1 MSEFFLMILNMSI
14 SASWLVLAVLIL
26 RLLLKKAPKWVSV
39 VLWGIVGIRLICP
52 FSIESALSLIPS
64 TQTVSPEIMTDWT
77 PEISTGIAP
86 LDSIVNPIISA
97 SFAPDPAASAN
108 PLQIL
113 IPVGANI
120 WVLVGAMMLIYLLVS
135 YWHLRRKVATAI
147 RYNGQIYQSEN
158 VSAPFV
164 LGVVKPRIY
173 IPFGMRL
180 QDLGY
185 VVAHEQAH
193 IRRKDHLWKL
203 LGFLLLTV
211 HWFNP
216 LMWVG
221 YILLSRDIELSCDES
236 VIKTLD
242 DDQRADYTQALVSCS
257 IRRHLVTACPL
268 AFGEVGVKERVRSVM
283 NYKKPAFWSVVLAL
297 IVCVCA
303 AVCFLTDPLDSNGY
317 LELFKPVDF
326 EKKDIAAY
334 ISAGTNLTD
343 GMTLNGD
350 VLILDNDGGFWEL
363 NKGQQINVSIAFEND
378 GSYMSMK
385 AVGCIFCDEKGQWK
399 STDKIFADQSVG
411 VSNGSF
417 TVKKDGKY
425 LFYFRNFSSSWLDL
439 KSFSVK
445 IMQDAFGPVTYYDLT
460 PREQIADVIDNE
472 DIVVIKQHYESVDGR
487 WTCEGNTYQ
496 YRLQISGKMH
506 SAAKNTTFIV
516 LSNTGDL
523 TFEQTWRAAGFGSN
537 LEDYFDPADAVVV
550 GYKMFS

>member
-77 PEISTGIAP
+77 PEVSTGIAP
-86 LDSIVNPIISA
+86 LDSIVNPVMSA
-97 SFAPDPAASAN
+97 SFAPDPATSAN

-158 VSAPFV
+158 ISTPFV

-216 LMWVG
+216 FMWIG
-221 YILLSRDIELSCDES
+221 YILLCRDVELSCDES

-257 IRRHLVTACPL
+257 IRRHMVTACPL

-283 NYKKPAFWSVVLAL
+283 NYKKPAFWSIVLAL

-326 EKKDIAAY
+326 EKKDITAY

-363 NKGQQINVSIAFEND
+363 NKGQQIDVSIAFEND
-378 GSYMSMK
+378 GSDMSMK
-385 AVGCIFCDEKGQWK
+385 AVGYIFCNEKGKWK
-399 STDKIFADQSVG
+399 STERIFADQSVG
-411 VSNGSF
+411 VSNRSF

-472 DIVVIKQHYESVDGR
+472 EIVVIKQHYESVDGR
-487 WTCEGNTYQ
+487 WICGGNIYQ

-506 SAAKNTTFIV
+506 NAEKNTTYIV
-516 LSNTGDL
+516 LSNTEDL
-523 TFEQTWRAAGFGSN
+523 TFEQTWRAAGFSSN

-550 GYKMFS
+550 GYRMFS